1 MPYFPMYVNIENK
14 SCLVIGGGKVACRKA
29 AVLLDFGA
37 SVSIASKSFCDE
49 IKMLNADFILGEIDF
64 SLCDDKELVVC
75 ATDDRELNQ
84 SIFEYCNKRRIPVN
98 VVDDAKN
105 STFIFSSYIKQK
117 NLVAS
122 FSSSG
127 NSPMLTQILKQSCEL
142 TPFLGELNELL
153 GKCRGELNKDTSSEI
168 DRKTVYKA
176 VYDLAVKENEIP
188 TIEKV
193 EEIINELQGG
203 NKRL

>member
-14 SCLVIGGGKVACRKA
+14 PCLVIGGGKVAYRKA

-37 SVSIASKSFCDE
+37 AVTIASKSFCDE
-49 IKMLNADFILGEIDF
+49 IKMLNADFISGEFDF
-64 SLCDDKELVVC
+64 SLCDDKELVIC

-84 SIFEYCNKRRIPVN
+84 SVFEYCFERRIPVN

-105 STFIFSSYIKQK
+105 STFIFSSYVKQK

-127 NSPMLTQILKQSCEL
+127 NSPMLTQMLKQNCEL

-153 GKCRGELNKDTSSEI
+153 GKCRNELNKKSLSQA
-168 DRKTVYKA
+168 DRKKVYKA

-193 EEIINELQGG
+193 EEIINEL
-203 NKRL
+203 